1 MGITIAFF
9 LGCDVINFEFT
20 LNFLIRPLFYKTKK
34 SKQKF
39 NFKLKR
45 DFKMKKKNCLR
56 SENAPLIH
64 SGQGLCKNIHSI
76 CKVSV
81 RVNDWSLIAVY

>member
-1 MGITIAFF
+1 MGIAIVFF

-20 LNFLIRPLFYKTKK
+20 LNFLIRPFFYKTKK

-45 DFKMKKKNCLR
+45 DFKMEKKKKLYQ
-56 SENAPLIH
+56 I
-64 SGQGLCKNIHSI
+64 
-76 CKVSV
+76 
-81 RVNDWSLIAVY
+81 

>member
-1 MGITIAFF
+1 MGIAIVFF

-20 LNFLIRPLFYKTKK
+20 LNFLIRPFFKKKKK
-34 SKQKF
+34 SKKKI
-39 NFKLKR
+39 KLKL
-45 DFKMKKKNCLR
+45 KKNIKKKKKKKKNCLR

-81 RVNDWSLIAVY
+81 RVND